1 MIISI
6 VAQKGG
12 VGKTTTAYNLASGLQ
27 VLYKKKTL
35 LVDMD
40 AQRNS
45 SYIGKA
51 FNVEKSIYQVLLNQE
66 NVNNVILSR
75 EELDL
80 LPSSKEMSSLDL
92 TLITTGKEYQLKK
105 VLKEIQKEYDYI
117 IIDTPPSLGISTV
130 NALTASDKVIIVS
143 QADMFSLIG
152 IDDLK
157 TNIEDIKEYTNPNLK
172 ILGILL
178 TRFSNRAILSKDMKN
193 NIENMAKTFGTKVFK
208 TKIRENISI
217 KESQALQQSIFYYD
231 PKSNGGIDYKDFIE
245 EVVNG

>member
-27 VLYKKKTL
+27 FLYKKKTL
-35 LVDMD
+35 LIDMD

-51 FNVEKSIYQVLLNQE
+51 FDVEKSIYQVLLNQE

-92 TLITTGKEYQLKK
+92 TLIKTGKEYQLKK
-105 VLKEIQKEYDYI
+105 Y
-117 IIDTPPSLGISTV
+117 
-130 NALTASDKVIIVS
+130 
-143 QADMFSLIG
+143 
-152 IDDLK
+152 
-157 TNIEDIKEYTNPNLK
+157 
-172 ILGILL
+172 
-178 TRFSNRAILSKDMKN
+178 
-193 NIENMAKTFGTKVFK
+193 
-208 TKIRENISI
+208 
-217 KESQALQQSIFYYD
+217 
-231 PKSNGGIDYKDFIE
+231 
-245 EVVNG
+245 